1 MKVDL
6 SSPPIGVLGLGHL
19 GSLLGL
25 KYSNIYGSWGS
36 WHKKPPKN
44 LFLQNF
50 KFEWGKK
57 QSWKK
62 IPEKEVTLILT
73 IPPLMDSLEKE
84 SIRLYKW
91 CDWMK
96 KYRPK
101 LKRIVYVSTTG
112 VYPKKNGFW
121 HEKLKCEPDTNSGKL
136 RLLTE
141 KILSEYFSVNIVR
154 SGGIYGYGRGID
166 VRLKSGK
173 PIPVSRTPVHRIHVY
188 DLSQIIIFIVKNPES
203 ASCINAVD
211 FEAKPSFEV
220 AQWIVENCSGFSK
233 KMLSISKDLSPRKKE
248 LTERFISNKLLI
260 EMGIKLRYP
269 TFREGIKDIIKKSE

>member
-1 MKVDL
+1 MDLNYSKEEKLFQNEVKNWIKENLPISLRNKVLKHKRL
-6 SSPPIGVLGLGHL
+6 S
-19 GSLLGL
+19 
-25 KYSNIYGSWGS
+25 KDDYA
-36 WHKKPPKN
+36 
-44 LFLQNF
+44 
-50 KFEWGKK
+50 
-57 QSWKK
+57 
-62 IPEKEVTLILT
+62 
-73 IPPLMDSLEKE
+73 
-84 SIRLYKW
+84 
-91 CDWMK
+91 
-96 KYRPK
+96 
-101 LKRIVYVSTTG
+101 
-112 VYPKKNGFW
+112 FW

>member
-19 GSLLGL
+19 GNLLGL
-25 KYSNIYGSWGS
+25 KYFNVSSSWGS
-36 WHKKPPKN
+36 WHKNPKKN
-44 LFLQNF
+44 LFLQTF
-50 KFEWGKK
+50 QFDWEKK
-57 QSWKK
+57 TSWYK

-73 IPPLMDSLEKE
+73 IPPLMESLEKE
-84 SIRLYKW
+84 SERLYQW

-101 LKRIVYVSTTG
+101 LKRLVYVSTTG

-121 HEKLKCEPDTNSGKL
+121 HEKLEFEPDTKSGKL

-141 KILSEYFSVNIVR
+141 NILSEYFSVNIVR

-173 PIPVSRTPVHRIHVY
+173 PIHISKTLVHRIHVY
-188 DLSQIIIFIVKNPES
+188 DLTQIIIFIVKNPES
-203 ASCINAVD
+203 VSCINAVD
-211 FEAKPSFEV
+211 YEAKPSFEV
-220 AQWIVENCSGFSK
+220 AQWIVDNCEGFSQ
-233 KMLSISKDLSPRKKE
+233 KMLSVSKELSPIKKE
-248 LTERFISNKLLI
+248 LPERFISNKLLI
-260 EMGIKLRYP
+260 EMGIILRYP
-269 TFREGIKDIIKKSE
+269 TFREGMKDFVKKSK